1 MTFLLDALMVA
12 ISLVFLGIVGM
23 VAGVAI
29 PGLFMSA
36 AAPWLDWI
44 LPAKSEPKKTDR

>member
-1 MTFLLDALMVA
+1 MVLLLDTCAML
-12 ISLVFLGIVGM
+12 ISAVFLSIVGL

-29 PGLFMSA
+29 PGLFMVA

-44 LPAKSEPKKTDR
+44 LPVKKKS

>member
-1 MTFLLDALMVA
+1 MTDSMALLLDACSML
-12 ISLVFLGIVGM
+12 ISLVFLSIVGL

-29 PGLFMSA
+29 PGLFLAA

-44 LPAKSEPKKTDR
+44 LPVKKR

>member
-1 MTFLLDALMVA
+1 MSMLLDVAIVA

-23 VAGVAI
+23 IAGVAI

-44 LPAKSEPKKTDR
+44 LPADKKRQTGR

>member
-1 MTFLLDALMVA
+1 MTDSMALLLDTCSML
-12 ISLVFLGIVGM
+12 ISLVFLSIVGL

-29 PGLFMSA
+29 PGLFLSA

-44 LPAKSEPKKTDR
+44 LPVKKR

>member
-1 MTFLLDALMVA
+1 MALLLDLCMML
-12 ISLVFLGIVGM
+12 ISLVFLSIVGL

-29 PGLFMSA
+29 PGLFMAA

-44 LPAKSEPKKTDR
+44 HPLKKKS

>member
-1 MTFLLDALMVA
+1 MSMLLDALMVA

-44 LPAKSEPKKTDR
+44 VPANRKPKADR

>member
-1 MTFLLDALMVA
+1 MDALAYLGITV
-12 ISLVFLGIVGM
+12 ISLVFLAILGFIS
-23 VAGVAI
+23 GVAV

-44 LPAKSEPKKTDR
+44 LPDRKKRG

>member
-1 MTFLLDALMVA
+1 MALLLDLCMML
-12 ISLVFLGIVGM
+12 ISLVFLAIVGL

-44 LPAKSEPKKTDR
+44 LPLKEKS